1 MGLIIKKCG
10 HGHQLPVNS
19 LVRVLWLDLPRNKS
33 ALFNIPHLD
42 IATIEQAGSH
52 FTNEAVH

>member
-10 HGHQLPVNS
+10 HGHQLTVNS
-19 LVRVLWLDLPRNKS
+19 LVRVLWLDQPRDKS

-42 IATIEQAGSH
+42 IATIEQARRD